1 MCKFFIN
8 GAGAVRWLSA
18 LLLLAFIWL
27 PCKAEPLKLSGQW
40 YEAPPYSHC
49 AESSELQ
56 CAGMAP
62 VDKLDR
68 TGGRFFWRGNFE
80 IGQTTRL
87 VVDFKN
93 SSVIGRFH
101 HRIFD
106 DRGRLVAEAAG
117 GIQSREPDPFFLR
130 HGREFTLQPGHYRLV
145 TEISSPFLLAQ
156 PVPYLDTLAHYRQAI
171 QPGEALTLLCMG
183 VLLGLMF
190 YYAVLAG
197 IRRDATDGFYALF
210 ILGNLLYNGTALLVY
225 PDLFG
230 LHWFYLISFPILF
243 SNGSYVLFVLRLLD
257 ITSASNPWLYRLGMA
272 LLGLFA
278 AFVLLALFKPNW
290 SLELDRAGVG
300 LFLGYGLL
308 SGIVRNR
315 QGHLSAPMYLAAVLV
330 FFVLGALSISLG
342 RLGEIYT
349 IYIEHLGLL
358 AVTVEVLLLALV
370 LARQFSQLRMQYER
384 AHVNA
389 TRDAL
394 TDLQNRR
401 GFVEA
406 GNSEVER
413 SKRYG
418 HPLSVIYLDLDNF
431 KQLNDTRGHDTGDAA
446 LSAIAGALRSVLRS
460 NDLLARLGGDE
471 FAMLL
476 PEIGPEAATEVGR
489 KIFAAVNSA
498 LRDFPPVTASIGVI
512 RFARVNATF
521 PDIMKVADELM
532 YEVKKT
538 GKNDVRFR
546 HYD

>member
-1 MCKFFIN
+1 M
-8 GAGAVRWLSA
+8 
-18 LLLLAFIWL
+18 
-27 PCKAEPLKLSGQW
+27 
-40 YEAPPYSHC
+40 PPYSHC
-49 AESSELQ
+49 AESATPQ
-56 CAGMAP
+56 CAGVVP

-68 TGGRFFWRGNFE
+68 TGGHFFWQGTFA
-80 IGQTTRL
+80 IGQTTQL

-106 DRGRLVAEAAG
+106 DHGRLVAETEG
-117 GIQSREPDPFFLR
+117 GIQSREPSPFFLR
-130 HGREFTLQPGHYRLV
+130 HGREFTLQPGHYQLV
-145 TEISSPFLLAQ
+145 TEISSPFFLAQ
-156 PVPYLDTLAHYRQAI
+156 PTPYLDTLAHYQLAI
-171 QPGEALTLLCMG
+171 QTGDALTLLCMG

-197 IRRDATDGFYALF
+197 IRRNATDGFYALF
-210 ILGNLLYNGTALLVY
+210 ILGNLLYNGTALLLF
-225 PDLFG
+225 PNLFG
-230 LHWFYLISFPILF
+230 LHWFYLISFPILL

-257 ITSASNPWLYRLGMA
+257 IASESNPRLYRLGMA

-278 AFVLLALFKPNW
+278 VFVLLALFKPNW

-315 QGHLSAPMYLAAVLV
+315 QGHFSAPMYLAAVLV

-342 RLGEIYT
+342 RLGGVYT

-384 AHVNA
+384 AHLNA
-389 TRDAL
+389 THDAL

-401 GFVEA
+401 GFIEA
-406 GNSEVER
+406 GISEVER
-413 SKRYG
+413 SKRYD
-418 HPLSVIYLDLDNF
+418 HPLSLIYLDLDNF
-431 KQLNDTRGHDTGDAA
+431 KQLNDMWGHSIGDAA
-446 LSAIAGALRSVLRS
+446 LSVIANALRSTLRS
-460 NDLLARLGGDE
+460 NDLIARMGGDE

-476 PEIGPEAATEVGR
+476 PEISQEAATEVGN
-489 KIFAAVNSA
+489 KIFAAVNNA
-498 LRDFPPVTASIGVI
+498 LRDFPPVTASIGAIHFTKVTW
-512 RFARVNATF
+512 TF
-521 PDIMKVADELM
+521 SDIMEVADELM
-532 YEVKKT
+532 YEVKKN
-538 GKNDVRFR
+538 GKNNVNFR

>member
-1 MCKFFIN
+1 MRKFSIN
-8 GAGAVRWLSA
+8 AIGAARWLSA
-18 LLLLAFIWL
+18 LLLLTFIWL
-27 PCKAEPLKLSGQW
+27 PCKAQPLKLSGQW
-40 YEAPPYSHC
+40 YEVPPYSHC
-49 AESSELQ
+49 AESAELQ
-56 CAGMAP
+56 CAGMSP

-68 TGGRFFWRGNFE
+68 TGGHFLWLGNFE
-80 IGQTTRL
+80 IGQTTHL

-106 DRGRLVAEAAG
+106 DRGQLVAEAAG
-117 GIQSREPDPFFLR
+117 GIQSRDPSPFFLR

-171 QPGEALTLLCMG
+171 QPGDALTLVCMG

-197 IRRDATDGFYALF
+197 IRRNATDGFYALF

-225 PDLFG
+225 PDLLGF
-230 LHWFYLISFPILF
+230 HWFYLISFPILL
-243 SNGSYVLFVLRLLD
+243 SNCSYVLFVLRLLD
-257 ITSASNPWLYRLGMA
+257 IKRGSNPRLYGAGMA
-272 LLGLFA
+272 LLGLFS

-308 SGIVRNR
+308 SGIVRTR
-315 QGHLSAPMYLAAVLV
+315 QGHFSAPMYLSAVLV

-342 RLGEIYT
+342 RLGGMYT

-370 LARQFSQLRMQYER
+370 LARQFSQLRMQYEM

-431 KQLNDTRGHDTGDAA
+431 KQLNDTRGHDIGDAA
-446 LSAIAGALRSVLRS
+446 LRAIAGALRSVLRS

-476 PEIGPEAATEVGR
+476 PETGPETATEVGR

-498 LRDFPPVTASIGVI
+498 LQDFPPVTASIGVI
-512 RFARVNATF
+512 RFARVTSTF
-521 PDIMKVADELM
+521 PDIMNMADELM